1 MCLKNKGRLESLIK
15 WLKSDPN
22 KAKQLR
28 ILVIDDEADQAS
40 INTKDIEEENS
51 TINKL
56 IKN

>member
-1 MCLKNKGRLESLIK
+1 MIK